1 MVLFKDLNKGSTDV
15 LTKDFPHDKT
25 WDVEFKH
32 SNKNPEFTQNAFV
45 AASGGLD
52 ASSTVRYVIKDT
64 TLEGKLG
71 NTGAGHV
78 DVKFGL
84 DKFVRGLTV
93 GAKNERRIG
102 KTVADVFSISSE
114 YYSPSFHG
122 KAVVEPITA
131 SWAVNGVASYK
142 RSDIG
147 NLMIGGD
154 VSGGMES
161 SSIKYAVGAAYIG
174 EDKGTDCRWTV
185 SLKTAPQDG
194 NAFGKLYGNVHVTTL
209 NKPGN
214 NAKDIVSNTTP
225 GPAELAAEVQYSLI
239 DQKTALS
246 FGGKW
251 YTDSTRNN
259 FFKSKLNADGK
270 VVVSMTH
277 KMSDLMTATLGVQL
291 DGMKASHPDTLK
303 YGLKFKV
310 TA

>member
-1 MVLFKDLNKGSTDV
+1 MVLFKDLNKASTDI

-45 AASGGLD
+45 AATGGLD
-52 ASSTVRYVIKDT
+52 TSSTVKYVVKDA

-71 NTGAGHV
+71 NSGAGHV
-78 DVKFGL
+78 DLKFRLDSFVK
-84 DKFVRGLTV
+84 GLTV
-93 GAKNERRIG
+93 GARNERRTG
-102 KTVADVFSISSE
+102 KTVADVFSVSSE

-122 KAVVEPITA
+122 KLQVEPLAA
-131 SWAVNGVASYK
+131 SWSVNGVASYK
-142 RSDIG
+142 KPDLG
-147 NLMIGGD
+147 NIMVGGD
-154 VSGGMES
+154 VSGGMEPS
-161 SSIKYAVGAAYIG
+161 SVKYALGAAFVG
-174 EDKGTDCRWTV
+174 EDSGSDCRWMV

-194 NAFGKLYGNVHVTTL
+194 AAFGKLFGNVHVATL
-209 NKPGN
+209 KSGN
-214 NAKDIVSNTTP
+214 GINSAVP
-225 GPAELAAEVQYSLI
+225 GPAELAAEVQYSLL

-251 YTDSTRNN
+251 YTDSSRHN

-270 VVVSMTH
+270 VVLSMTH
-277 KMSDLMTATLGVQL
+277 KLSDLVTATLGVQL

-303 YGLKFKV
+303 YGLKFRV